1 MRSKVYEILFEFCK
15 HCYHLVT
22 HYLQFIVKFTI
33 SHMQLRNEDSILALS
48 LWETLG
54 SEYLERRA
62 DLQERVDLNQ
72 RQSLPNYFLIAS
84 QEILPEMMALMLI
97 TNKRDADFSELRESA
112 VQTLTTVIECGDLS
126 IVDKITEGV
135 ATILQ
140 SSNPGERQA
149 TVLLFGCLCNYEDHF
164 EI

>member
-1 MRSKVYEILFEFCK
+1 
-15 HCYHLVT
+15 
-22 HYLQFIVKFTI
+22 
-33 SHMQLRNEDSILALS
+33 
-48 LWETLG
+48 
-54 SEYLERRA
+54 
-62 DLQERVDLNQ
+62 
-72 RQSLPNYFLIAS
+72 
-84 QEILPEMMALMLI
+84 MLI

-164 EI
+164 EIEKRLGDGFNFFYKLLQDSDMTVVKNTLNGFVTLS